1 MPQMLLSEPG
11 SNKSMSRSDTRI
23 DHDAYHELNLHLQ
36 QQQHEHDYVN
46 GLGHEHRHAGHD
58 EPERVLVRQRAS
70 TSTKNRPRSPSP
82 YRAHPEQSS
91 TEFLKSFWQHSIDIA
106 ETVHD
111 DFKHQAL
118 PLARIKKVMK
128 SDPEV
133 KMISSEVTVL
143 LEKACQIESREGG
156 HHRQFS
162 SKKSPIGPTWCP
174 LLLVAAPWP
183 GQTSPKRSPNPTRS
197 ISSSTSCRATSR
209 PPPPSA
215 SASVSAPNLGQ
226 DGTEESEAPKA
237 STSRTTL
244 DSFTSSLD
252 VGAAEDA
259 VEDPEDEAGL
269 GEDELAEG
277 TLGVSTTNARKRPSR
292 ATGKPRGRPKK
303 RPATDTGPSHSE
315 REAEHERA
323 RLVAEEQARHA
334 AAMGHLQGKAAE
346 ASNPAPTPAPQMP
359 PPNPTSH
366 HSGHNSGMYGLSAQ
380 SMQAPPHLMGLPMGM
395 GLGMG
400 MGMPISMP
408 MGLPTSAAGS
418 HEEYQRWMLEQFQRS
433 GAHNAHPFMAPG
445 SMPWPNPF
453 TYDSSHT
460 FAHTAQRE

>member
-11 SNKSMSRSDTRI
+11 SSKSMGRSDTRI

-133 KMISSEVTVL
+133 KAIFIQEITNRAHMVSLASRRRTLARSDVAEAVAKSDTFDFLVDVVPRD
-143 LEKACQIESREGG
+143 ES
-156 HHRQFS
+156 
-162 SKKSPIGPTWCP
+162 TP
-174 LLLVAAPWP
+174 L
-183 GQTSPKRSPNPTRS
+183 
-197 ISSSTSCRATSR
+197 
-209 PPPPSA
+209 PPSA

-226 DGTEESEAPKA
+226 DGAEESEAPKA

-277 TLGVSTTNARKRPSR
+277 TLGVSKTNARKRPSR

-359 PPNPTSH
+359 PPNPTGH

-460 FAHTAQRE
+460 FFAHTAQRE